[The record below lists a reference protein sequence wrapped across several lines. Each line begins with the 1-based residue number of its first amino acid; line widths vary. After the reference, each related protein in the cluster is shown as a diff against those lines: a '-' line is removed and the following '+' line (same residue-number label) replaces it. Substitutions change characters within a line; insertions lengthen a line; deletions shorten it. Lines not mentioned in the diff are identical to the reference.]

1 MCLMIDSFISGTTD
15 QYSATIDET
24 LAPNSYFATIFAT
37 DADTQ
42 VIDQDYFFYRFV
54 NLLIS

>member
-42 VIDQDYFFYRFV
+42 VIDQDYF
-54 NLLIS
+54 L